1 MLHVVH
7 AAGRLEFPVPSRRT
21 LAIVFGALLTLYSVS
36 WMYLIRQESQT
47 VVGIDTEFKP
57 IAQALLIRLVTPG
70 SPAAAAGL
78 QPGDRVRAIDGRRM
92 DRYEPFLDLR
102 RHGRPGQRVVFDV
115 ERDGATRQVPV
126 TLLARDDVPAT
137 RQAAAWSRPGAAM
150 RFVQQV
156 LALYPIPFLVVTLV
170 VLLQRPE
177 DPHAWLLALML
188 GGFIAG
194 AGIAEFEYR
203 VPLALRGP
211 LLAFSTLLGVPLAAV
226 TYAFF
231 SGFPAHAPVDRR
243 LPWLKYVGLA
253 LGYGVA
259 AVLAAGALARQG
271 SYSFFWL
278 SERLEGWSTWMGVA
292 SLVYWMGFFVLALV
306 SLLQNAF
313 GPPDVRRKTRVILF
327 GLIVG
332 WLPIIA
338 LQLTAEAVGLRP
350 QQLPPWIWASSILA
364 LFAIPLSLGYA
375 VVKHRAMEIPVLL
388 RRSAR
393 YLLVRRGLVTAA
405 VLAGVFVT
413 LGFAR
418 LVDSV
423 ALFSDM
429 DRTRGGLVVGSVFG
443 GLLVFAGRRVWQPA
457 MERLDRAFFRGA
469 YDSRHT
475 LMTLAEQTRTA
486 TDRTTLAEM
495 IDHAVVQ
502 ALHPATLLVF
512 LRGRDDWTFEAAAHE
527 GLSGSA
533 AQLPASPDQLTE
545 IAKRGSPLLLDP
557 AQLETG
563 GAWASFAP
571 MAPEALVPL
580 AGRSGRMEGLL
591 VLGPRLSEEPYSGED
606 VSLLASVGTQS
617 GLALENIRLA
627 ETMAARIEAER
638 RAARELEIAREVQA
652 KLLPQDRPALAS
664 LDYAGVCQQAR
675 IVGGDYF
682 DFVSLAPDQFGLV
695 LADISGKGISAAL
708 LMASLQAN
716 LRAQYARA
724 PNDLA
729 AVLGSVNKVFFDSTA
744 SNHYATLFFGVYEE
758 SCRRLRYAN
767 CGHLPPVLLRACGTV
782 ERLGVTAPVVG
793 LFETPWSCGTGE
805 ARLGP
810 GDTLVIFTD
819 GVSDATSD
827 SGEEFGEERL
837 VDLLKQHAGSPA
849 PAVLEA
855 IVGAVRDHSA
865 DEQFDDLTLI
875 VARVR

>member
-1 MLHVVH
+1 M
-7 AAGRLEFPVPSRRT
+7 PSRRT
-21 LAIVFGALLTLYSVS
+21 LAVAFGALLTLYSIS
-36 WMYLIRQESQT
+36 WMYLIRQESRT
-47 VVGIDTEFKP
+47 VVGIDTEFRP
-57 IAQALLIRLVTPG
+57 MAEALVITLVTPG
-70 SPAAAAGL
+70 SPAEAAGL
-78 QPGDRVRAIDGRRM
+78 RPGDRVRAIDGRGM

-102 RHGRPGQRVVFDV
+102 RNGRPGQRVVFDV
-115 ERDGATRQVPV
+115 ERDGTTRQVPV
-126 TLLARDDVPAT
+126 TLVARDEAPST
-137 RQAAAWSRPGAAM
+137 PQAAAWNRPGAAM

-156 LALYPIPFLVVTLV
+156 LALYPIPFLVVTLG

-203 VPLALRGP
+203 VPMGLRGP

-231 SGFPAHAPVDRR
+231 SVFPAHAPLDRR

-253 LGYGVA
+253 VGYAVA
-259 AVLAAGALARQG
+259 GVLAVGALAWQG
-271 SYSFFWL
+271 SYPFFWL
-278 SERLEGWSTWMGVA
+278 SERFGTWSTFIGVA
-292 SLVYWMGFFVLALV
+292 SLLYWMGFFVLAMV

-313 GPPDVRRKTRVILF
+313 GAPDVRRKTRVILF
-327 GLIVG
+327 GLVVG

-338 LQLTAEAVGLRP
+338 LQLAAEARGLRP
-350 QQLPPWIWASSILA
+350 QQLPPWMWASSILA

-405 VLAGVFVT
+405 VLAALGVT
-413 LGFAR
+413 MGFAR
-418 LVDSV
+418 VVDSV
-423 ALFSDM
+423 ALFGEVDP
-429 DRTRGGLVVGSVFG
+429 TRGSLLVGSIFG
-443 GLLVFAGRRVWQPA
+443 GLLVLAGRRVWQPA

-469 YDSRHT
+469 YDSRHM
-475 LMTLAEQTRTA
+475 LMTLAEQTRAA
-486 TDRTTLAEM
+486 TDRATLAEM

-502 ALHPATLLVF
+502 ALHPSTLLVF
-512 LRGRDDWTFEAAAHE
+512 LRGRDDWTFDAAAHE
-527 GLSGSA
+527 GLSGVA
-533 AQLPASPDQLTE
+533 ARLPASPDQLTD
-545 IAKRGSPLLLDP
+545 IAKRGRPVLVDP
-557 AQLETG
+557 AELAPGE
-563 GAWASFAP
+563 AWASFAP
-571 MAPEALVPL
+571 LAPEALVPL
-580 AGRSGRMEGLL
+580 VGRSGHMEGLL

-627 ETMAARIEAER
+627 ETMAVRIDAER
-638 RAARELEIAREVQA
+638 RTARELEIAREVQA

-724 PNDLA
+724 PHDLA
-729 AVLGSVNKVFFDSTA
+729 AVLGSVNKVFYDSTA
-744 SNHYATLFFGVYEE
+744 SNHYATLFFGVYDEPA
-758 SCRRLRYAN
+758 RRLRYAN
-767 CGHLPPVLLRACGTV
+767 CGHLPPVLLRACGAV
-782 ERLGVTAPVVG
+782 ERLAVTAPVVG
-793 LFETPWSCGTGE
+793 LFEAPWTCTTGE

-810 GDTLVIFTD
+810 GDTLVVFTD
-819 GVSDATSD
+819 GVSDATSEA
-827 SGEEFGEERL
+827 GEEFGEERL
-837 VDLLKQHAGSPA
+837 VDLVRRHADRPA
-849 PAVLEA
+849 PALLDA
-855 IVGAVRDHSA
+855 IVAAVRDHSA